1 MPGVLNLG
9 FLSFDTGIA
18 LYCFLLCVVVDPGR
32 SELALFMT
40 AFLGPIQFHKA
51 IVSDHEIGKCRPL

>member
-32 SELALFMT
+32 CAQTLGMYCIPWTHLF
-40 AFLGPIQFHKA
+40 
-51 IVSDHEIGKCRPL
+51 V